1 MKKITGFLIALLISS
16 STIYSQTIDSSL
28 ISAYKHHS
36 KIILNEF
43 FMNWEHSFEISSSE
57 IINQNDTVKELFN
70 ILNEFYSS
78 FINNK
83 SAIGYSPLS
92 DTTRYFIMAD
102 TVVYNYF
109 KLKELPPD
117 IILKDT
123 SLYFIEIKA
132 AGFHPFN
139 KIGNTKILYENEVYK
154 NTLNAFF
161 IPGPGNPESLI
172 EDYCSKVSFL
182 NGYIKI
188 SGKGFVDPT
197 ALYRY
202 RKLSDPVVED
212 IYFNESMDIANIYFT
227 VECAYKV
234 AQYSE
239 QNGKW
244 VKLFEKILLIC

>member
-1 MKKITGFLIALLISS
+1 LE
-16 STIYSQTIDSSL
+16 
-28 ISAYKHHS
+28 
-36 KIILNEF
+36 N
-43 FMNWEHSFEISSSE
+43 SFEINNYE
-57 IINQNDTVKELFN
+57 FLNQNDTIKELYN
-70 ILNEFYSS
+70 VLNEFYSS

-83 SAIGYSPLS
+83 SATGYSPLS

-102 TVVYNYF
+102 TVVYNCI

-123 SLYFIEIKA
+123 LLHFIEIKT

-139 KIGNTKILYENEVYK
+139 KIGNTKILYENEFYK

-161 IPGPGNPESLI
+161 IPVQGNPESLI
-172 EDYCSKVSFL
+172 EDYNSKVSFL
-182 NGYIKI
+182 KGNIKI

-202 RKLSDPVVED
+202 RKLSDPILED
-212 IYFNESMDIANIYFT
+212 IYFNESMDIANLYFT
-227 VECAYKV
+227 VQCAYKV
-234 AQYSE
+234 AQYSK

-244 VKLFEKILLIC
+244 VKLFEKVLLIC